1 MRLAS
6 LLPAAGLMILASP
19 APATAPPAPTRPAIP
34 AAEQAAIFRAAG
46 FARTRGQWRSCDDPG
61 SAGYTPGAIDL
72 YRDVNG
78 DGLPEAV
85 VTEGSAAC
93 YGMAETGYV
102 VVSKQRGGT
111 WRRLTGGQGFATFL
125 PGKTPSGWPDIEV
138 GGPGF
143 CFPVERWNGR
153 EYALHR
159 YQYEGRRC
167 TPRR

>member
-1 MRLAS
+1 MRPAS
-6 LLPAAGLMILASP
+6 VILAALLVFIA
-19 APATAPPAPTRPAIP
+19 APASANSPPLPVQARLP

-46 FARTRGQWRSCDDPG
+46 FVQRRGQWRGCDDPG
-61 SAGYTPGAIDL
+61 TVGYTPGAIEQ

-85 VTEGSAAC
+85 VTEGSTAC
-93 YGMAETGYV
+93 YGIAETGYV
-102 VVSKQRGGT
+102 VVSKQRGGA
-111 WRRLTGGQGFATFL
+111 WRRINGGQGIATFL
-125 PGKTPSGWPDIEV
+125 PGRTPSGWPDIEV

-167 TPRR
+167 SPRR